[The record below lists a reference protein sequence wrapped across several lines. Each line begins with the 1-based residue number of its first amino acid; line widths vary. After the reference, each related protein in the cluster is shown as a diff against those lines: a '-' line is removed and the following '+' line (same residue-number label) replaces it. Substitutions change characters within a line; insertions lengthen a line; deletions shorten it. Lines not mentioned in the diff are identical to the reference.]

1 MLYHGK
7 EMEQKAA
14 MEAAALMC
22 AAARTA
28 PKARGVDNILTMA
41 VTGEE
46 LCLLAD
52 KMEEIANRDPAANG
66 FFARDAGNVRAS
78 QAVVLIGAK
87 RSFCGLSHCSLC
99 GFANCAACKAAGAN
113 CAFTTLNMGIALGS
127 AAATAAD
134 LRMDNRIMFT
144 IGKAAGEM
152 GYVEDKD
159 VIWHGIPLSVSG
171 KSVFFDRKPKA

>member
-7 EMEQKAA
+7 EMEQKAVL
-14 MEAAALMC
+14 EAASLLC

-28 PKARGVDNILTMA
+28 PKARGVDNIVTLA
-41 VTGEE
+41 LTGED

-52 KMEEIANRDPAANG
+52 KMEEIANRDPANI

-99 GFANCAACKAAGAN
+99 GFENCAACKAAGAN

-127 AAATAAD
+127 AAAMAAD

-152 GYVEDKD
+152 GYTEDED
-159 VIWHGIPLSVSG
+159 VIWHGIPLCVSG
-171 KSVFFDRKPKA
+171 KSVFFDRKPKV